1 MQNFASR
8 WSKQHNFRSSDR
20 RTQLLIACKCML
32 CYSIMIFFFLKL
44 HFLIFILK
52 VSRRVLISGGSGTR
66 KSSMDW
72 TIARFRVSKHEFRIG
87 QIIRT
92 RPNLV
97 PSIHFHGLIS
107 GRWPKIWFLSYSI
120 WWHFVIVL
128 RCFKTRQMFLST
140 QWTSGRTYDRGIEI
154 LSFLPSAAT
163 NK

>member
-1 MQNFASR
+1 MYA
-8 WSKQHNFRSSDR
+8 
-20 RTQLLIACKCML
+20 LLFN
-32 CYSIMIFFFLKL
+32 YDFFFKL

-128 RCFKTRQMFLST
+128 RCFKTQADVFEYTMDF
-140 QWTSGRTYDRGIEI
+140 RTYIRRQRNWN
-154 LSFLPSAAT
+154 SKLPSFRS
-163 NK
+163 NKQIVVLGMYGICTTTYVLYVPSFKLRRM

>member
-20 RTQLLIACKCML
+20 LTQLLIACKCML
-32 CYSIMIFFFLKL
+32 CYSIMIFFFFKL

-97 PSIHFHGLIS
+97 SISTDWFRVGDQKSDFWVTPSDDIL
-107 GRWPKIWFLSYSI
+107 LSCSD
-120 WWHFVIVL
+120 VSKPG
-128 RCFKTRQMFLST
+128 RCFWVHNGLQDVHTTEELKF
-140 QWTSGRTYDRGIEI
+140 
-154 LSFLPSAAT
+154 
-163 NK
+163 